1 MKTNSPKA
9 TCLLCGDVIQS
20 LYRHDFKWCS
30 CKNIFVDG
38 GEDYFRFGHNSP
50 NFKISYP
57 KEYILKQEEED
68 DKDSSA

>member
-20 LYRHDFKWCS
+20 LYRHDFKRCS
-30 CKNIFVDG
+30 CENIFIDG
-38 GEDYFRFGHNSP
+38 GEDYFRFGHNSDQYT
-50 NFKISYP
+50 I
-57 KEYILKQEEED
+57 EYSQQEEED